1 MLENDDVKS
10 IIVLEVSQMGTYG
23 NYEYVLQ
30 ADMFQADE
38 NISAEEKSSDRP
50 VYILYTSGSTGMPKG
65 VAVTLKG
72 FLTFL
77 EAVYE
82 RIGFTKGEKIACFT
96 TLSFDIFFWK
106 RYWDWCSEWMW
117 CLRMKMNRTAR
128 RA

>member
-10 IIVLEVSQMGTYG
+10 IIVSEVSQMGTYG

-77 EAVYE
+77 EAVLGLVFGMDVVLADE
-82 RIGFTKGEKIACFT
+82 NE
-96 TLSFDIFFWK
+96 
-106 RYWDWCSEWMW
+106 
-117 CLRMKMNRTAR
+117 
-128 RA
+128 